1 MKSEVMLRRFLSVL
15 VLAVFVAA
23 ANSCAAENSDVG
35 GYEDLLA
42 LFEDWREF
50 ERPAM
55 RDGAPDYTAERFTAA
70 HEESKI

>member
-1 MKSEVMLRRFLSVL
+1 MKSEVMLRHCLSV
-15 VLAVFVAA
+15 VMMVAFVAA
-23 ANSCAAENSDVG
+23 TNSCIAEDSNAG

-55 RDGAPDYTAERFTAA
+55 RDGAPDYKAERFAA
-70 HEESKI
+70 A